1 MQREQHERVDKE
13 IQQFMKQTN
22 ELIPRFEI

>member
-1 MQREQHERVDKE
+1 MGREKQGRGDKE

-22 ELIPRFEI
+22 ELIPRIEI